1 MYRFVNICDL
11 LNDTTFVYHEGLR
24 NTSKILSR
32 VALCR
37 GRDYNHL
44 LLRDSVNYM
53 VLAVDFRSTAN
64 LLTVVTF
71 LFSFTV
77 EPAVDCYN

>member
-1 MYRFVNICDL
+1 M
-11 LNDTTFVYHEGLR
+11 TTCVYHEGLR
-24 NTSKILSR
+24 STSKIL
-32 VALCR
+32 

-53 VLAVDFRSTAN
+53 VLAVDFRGTAN
-64 LLTVVTF
+64 LLIVVTF

-77 EPAVDCYN
+77 EPAVDCHN